1 MEQAERAKSFN
12 DNHLLQ
18 KFLLFRVA
26 FLNSL
31 GLQLLHESVACK
43 RLACCGGFQI
53 QTINYMLPLKLATS
67 ELVVRSALLR

>member
-43 RLACCGGFQI
+43 RLACCGGFSNSNHQLYAASK
-53 QTINYMLPLKLATS
+53 TGN
-67 ELVVRSALLR
+67 E